1 MLSPGYA
8 VFTLNDR
15 QLRLDPVLE
24 EAGADQLFFIFR
36 DATAPK
42 ETYGGGRFLYS
53 DLPRDG
59 QVVLDFNKAYSPPCA
74 FTDFATCP
82 LPPKQNQLPLRIEAG
97 ELSQTPSHGL
107 PAAPRRD

>member
-8 VFTLNDR
+8 EFTLQGR
-15 QLRLDPVLE
+15 KLRLDPVLE
-24 EAGADQLFFIFR
+24 EDGATQLFFIFR
-36 DATAPK
+36 DETAPK

-59 QVVLDFNKAYSPPCA
+59 RVVIDFNEAYSPPCA

-82 LPPKQNQLPLRIEAG
+82 LPPRQNRLPIRIEAG
-97 ELSQTPSHGL
+97 ERLPPGPPSH
-107 PAAPRRD
+107 